1 MNSKKQFL
9 KYVQYWPWFLV
20 SFIVFTAAAYY
31 YLGAVSPTYETT
43 ALINIDKM
51 DEKDSEIISTDKVK
65 TDKEEDL
72 EKEKVFITSNDFLS
86 KLVSDLKLN
95 INYFEKGLI
104 ANKVVADIPFVFKT
118 HISNDSLSNVTYNIK
133 VTEDGF
139 IVNES
144 VTDGLSLIRNN
155 TIYDISGI
163 PFSIELTSKA
173 KKNLS
178 NYLDKEYV
186 VTLEPTEMAVKNLKL
201 NLNIASDENLKT
213 NLSLSHTGTNPMQS
227 KNILKRIIKSLD
239 EDIVAEKQK
248 KLGKTVEYLDQ
259 RIASFTK
266 EKDSI
271 ESVKESYLRNNNI
284 YVLDQYIVSKT
295 NEKTTKTANSAL
307 NDKQI
312 ALTNF
317 AISDIR
323 KSGYSTPLGTDY
335 NLDIPSLN
343 ELLVNYNSSLI
354 ESELVLQRA
363 QKNNPAYVSLMAQ
376 LQVQKQ
382 TILNT
387 LGDYLNQLKQ
397 TKIVNSIEQSNAIS
411 EAQSIPKK
419 NKELGNIDNDLSLKE
434 ETYSAL
440 LQKREEAILNGAV
453 LDSDLSILD
462 FPQTDFAAIS
472 PKRKPF
478 MLGAILFSFLLP
490 FGFVYVK
497 LKMDSKIH
505 TQEDLTGQ
513 LADIPFLG
521 NIPEIDSN
529 EKLDNSATSRSLI
542 AEATRTLFSNI
553 SYLLAHDKDQKG
565 KVVLFTS
572 SIQGEGKS
580 FCAFHN
586 AVTIGNLNKKVLL
599 IGADLRNPQLHDYY
613 NVQKSIPGLSDFLYD
628 NTKNWKN
635 FLVKK
640 TDFSGNLDVL
650 FSGEIPP
657 NPTQLLTNSNLETL
671 LEEAK
676 LFYDFIIIDS
686 APVQVVSDTL
696 NFSYLADVTVYVA
709 KSNFSDREMLLQLN
723 DFIKK
728 GQLKNVGVV
737 INGINKK
744 SIYGYSYSYTY
755 QEKKVK
761 VPWFKRSMAFNN

>member
-20 SFIVFTAAAYY
+20 SFVLFTAAAYY

-118 HISNDSLSNVTYNIK
+118 HISNDSLSKVTYNIK

-155 TIYDISGI
+155 TIYDLSGI

-201 NLNIASDENLKT
+201 NLNIASDENIKT

-227 KNILKRIIKSLD
+227 KKILKRIIKSLD

-248 KLGKTVEYLDQ
+248 KLGKTVAYLNQ
-259 RIASFTK
+259 RIAAFTK

-317 AISDIR
+317 AINDIR
-323 KSGYSTPLGTDY
+323 KSGYSTP
-335 NLDIPSLN
+335 
-343 ELLVNYNSSLI
+343 
-354 ESELVLQRA
+354 
-363 QKNNPAYVSLMAQ
+363 
-376 LQVQKQ
+376 
-382 TILNT
+382 
-387 LGDYLNQLKQ
+387 
-397 TKIVNSIEQSNAIS
+397 
-411 EAQSIPKK
+411 
-419 NKELGNIDNDLSLKE
+419 
-434 ETYSAL
+434 
-440 LQKREEAILNGAV
+440 
-453 LDSDLSILD
+453 
-462 FPQTDFAAIS
+462 
-472 PKRKPF
+472 
-478 MLGAILFSFLLP
+478 
-490 FGFVYVK
+490 
-497 LKMDSKIH
+497 
-505 TQEDLTGQ
+505 
-513 LADIPFLG
+513 
-521 NIPEIDSN
+521 
-529 EKLDNSATSRSLI
+529 
-542 AEATRTLFSNI
+542 
-553 SYLLAHDKDQKG
+553 
-565 KVVLFTS
+565 
-572 SIQGEGKS
+572 
-580 FCAFHN
+580 
-586 AVTIGNLNKKVLL
+586 
-599 IGADLRNPQLHDYY
+599 
-613 NVQKSIPGLSDFLYD
+613 
-628 NTKNWKN
+628 
-635 FLVKK
+635 
-640 TDFSGNLDVL
+640 
-650 FSGEIPP
+650 
-657 NPTQLLTNSNLETL
+657 
-671 LEEAK
+671 
-676 LFYDFIIIDS
+676 
-686 APVQVVSDTL
+686 
-696 NFSYLADVTVYVA
+696 
-709 KSNFSDREMLLQLN
+709 
-723 DFIKK
+723 
-728 GQLKNVGVV
+728 
-737 INGINKK
+737 
-744 SIYGYSYSYTY
+744 
-755 QEKKVK
+755 
-761 VPWFKRSMAFNN
+761 